1 MSEGLG
7 RNHPQPLKLKD
18 QENWQFSHY
27 DEKLSMY
34 SNVLHHTWSLGVDG
48 TTRQSQE
55 IICTN
60 FFQWETMY
68 SLPPRPSNVLIA
80 YQARQCNVHIAY
92 LATCLDGALSL
103 RPGGAYVGQRL
114 TLVRTRSQLRCKTG
128 EPHSFGYVLWLRPP
142 SFLVNFC
149 GEATRLRR

>member
-1 MSEGLG
+1 
-7 RNHPQPLKLKD
+7 
-18 QENWQFSHY
+18 
-27 DEKLSMY
+27 
-34 SNVLHHTWSLGVDG
+34 
-48 TTRQSQE
+48 
-55 IICTN
+55 
-60 FFQWETMY
+60 MY

-92 LATCLDGALSL
+92 LATWLDGALSL

-142 SFLVNFC
+142 SLGEFFVVRPPGLGDDRLLQRTTQYWRMFDDCVVFIFRSLYVVC
-149 GEATRLRR
+149 GLRFVGISTTCTWWSNPLPAYRTP